1 MNREGDRVLSN
12 KNNSNFM
19 IRRLHSL
26 IAVIPVGIFV
36 CVHML
41 LNSSVFISGNESYL
55 ALINFMKTA
64 PFVVILE
71 VVVIAI
77 PIIFHGLYGIYIVYL
92 AKNNALKYTYYRNWA
107 FYLQRITALIV
118 LVFLIWHVWV
128 LRLSTHEPQL
138 VINTLAGLLHNPVTF
153 ALYIIGVVASMYHFA
168 NGLFT
173 FCITW
178 GICVGDRS
186 QKVFATVAGAFFVLI
201 SLFAIAI
208 LVKIS
213 IMPLA

>member
-1 MNREGDRVLSN
+1 MSN
-12 KNNSNFM
+12 TNNSNFM

-26 IAVIPVGIFV
+26 LAVIPVGIFV

-55 ALINFMKTA
+55 AMVNFMKNT
-64 PFVVILE
+64 PFIFIAE
-71 VVVIAI
+71 IIIIAI

-92 AKNNALKYTYYRNWA
+92 AKNNALRYTYYRNWG

-118 LVFLIWHVWV
+118 LVFLIWHVWT
-128 LRLSTHEPQL
+128 LRISVHEPEM
-138 VINTLAGLLHNPVTF
+138 IMSTLIGFLQNPITF

-168 NGLFT
+168 NGMFT

-186 QKVFATVAGAFFVLI
+186 QKVFAAVAMLFFAAI
-201 SLFAIAI
+201 SILAIAI
-208 LVKIS
+208 LIKLSMI
-213 IMPLA
+213 PLA